1 MDFSLSDTQL
11 SVKASIVEFARN
23 ELNRDL
29 INNDKK
35 AHFPRDSWEKCAAM
49 GLMALPIPSKY
60 GGADGDLLT
69 TIISVEALGYGCC
82 DSGLVH
88 ALVTQVLCGLQICAF
103 GNERQKENYLPKI
116 CTGQQIYAQAMTEP
130 DAGSDV
136 LAMRTRADKSAHGY
150 VLNGTKM
157 FISNGPIADMVLV
170 FAVTNQKKN
179 KVGSIS
185 CFIVEKETEGLERC
199 KALDK
204 MGLRTLQNG
213 ELVFDDCLVVHDN
226 LLGKEGQGLFM
237 FNEALQVER
246 ILLFAC
252 HLGAMERILE
262 TSVKYAKQ
270 RSQFGRTIE
279 KFQSISN
286 KIADMKV
293 NIELGKLILYKA
305 AWLKDQGERANLETS
320 IAKLFVSESLKK
332 ACLDAVQIHGGY
344 GYMTEFGIERDLRN
358 SIASTIYS
366 GTSEIQRNII
376 SSLTGL

>member
-1 MDFSLSDTQL
+1 M
-11 SVKASIVEFARN
+11 
-23 ELNRDL
+23 
-29 INNDKK
+29 
-35 AHFPRDSWEKCAAM
+35 H
-49 GLMALPIPSKY
+49 
-60 GGADGDLLT
+60 
-69 TIISVEALGYGCC
+69 
-82 DSGLVH
+82 
-88 ALVTQVLCGLQICAF
+88 
-103 GNERQKENYLPKI
+103 
-116 CTGQQIYAQAMTEP
+116 
-130 DAGSDV
+130 
-136 LAMRTRADKSAHGY
+136 
-150 VLNGTKM
+150 
-157 FISNGPIADMVLV
+157 
-170 FAVTNQKKN
+170 
-179 KVGSIS
+179 
-185 CFIVEKETEGLERC
+185 
-199 KALDK
+199 
-204 MGLRTLQNG
+204 
-213 ELVFDDCLVVHDN
+213 
-226 LLGKEGQGLFM
+226 
-237 FNEALQVER
+237 EALQVER